1 MSLMGLIFVAL
12 LALGVPIAFVMGIAG
27 SAGLYWM
34 DLRLMLIPQRMFNGV
49 DSFILLAAPFYIL
62 AGELMS
68 RSGITRRLVRLSTLL
83 TGHFRGGTAFG
94 SVLSAVL
101 FSGISGTAVG
111 DTAALGQI
119 YIREM
124 PKEGYKTEYAAA
136 LVVAGSMIGPIVPPS
151 VTLVILSAVSQ
162 ISIIDLF
169 IAGIIPGLLL
179 ATGVAL
185 VILLHVFTRGLP
197 RSKFSLDGEPVWKVI
212 AEGLLVIMLPVIL
225 VGGALSG
232 IFTTTEAGGV
242 AVIYTLFLGGV
253 VFRKL
258 GPQAIWQALL
268 TTARISASIY
278 LVLAASEI
286 LSYAMTT
293 AGISG
298 WVRGLGPMFA
308 GHPTL
313 FLLAMVLFLIGLG
326 AVLEPGPAIV
336 IFVPLLLPVARA
348 MGIDPLQF
356 SIVFVLTLALGLST
370 PPIGLCLFIACK
382 IGRIGMGKLF
392 GALWPFFVAEKLVV
406 IALVMVPWFST
417 YLVHWIR
424 G

>member
-1 MSLMGLIFVAL
+1 MGLMAVVFVAL
-12 LALGVPIAFVMGIAG
+12 LVLGVPIAFVMGIAG
-27 SAGLYWM
+27 SAGLFAL
-34 DLRLMLIPQRMFNGV
+34 DLRPMLIPSRMFNGV
-49 DSFILLAAPFYIL
+49 NSFILLAAPFYIL

-68 RSGITRRLVRLSTLL
+68 QSGITRRLVKLSMLV

-119 YIREM
+119 FIREM

-151 VTLVILSAVSQ
+151 VTLVIFSAVSQ
-162 ISIIDLF
+162 ISVIDLF

-179 ATGVAL
+179 AAGVAA
-185 VILLHVFTRGLP
+185 VILLHVFTKGLP
-197 RSKFSLDGEPVWKVI
+197 RSRFSLDGEPVWKVLI
-212 AEGLLVIMLPVIL
+212 EGLLVIMLPVIL

-242 AVIYTLFLGGV
+242 AVLYTLLLGVV

-258 GPQAIWQALL
+258 GPAQIWQALL
-268 TTARISASIY
+268 VTARISASIY

-298 WVRGLGPMFA
+298 WVRGLGPIFA
-308 GHPTL
+308 GHPIL
-313 FLLAMVLFLIGLG
+313 FMYAVVLFLIGLG

-336 IFVPLLLPVARA
+336 IFVPLLLPVATS

-382 IGRIGMGKLF
+382 IGKISMGRLF
-392 GALWPFFVAEKLVV
+392 SALWPFFVAEKLVV
-406 IALVMVPWFST
+406 VTLIMVPWFTT
-417 YLVHWIR
+417 YLVHALR
-424 G
+424 

>member
-1 MSLMGLIFVAL
+1 MGLMAVVFVAL
-12 LALGVPIAFVMGIAG
+12 LVLGVPIAFVMGIAG
-27 SAGLYWM
+27 SAGLFAL
-34 DLRLMLIPQRMFNGV
+34 DLRPMLIPSRMFNGV
-49 DSFILLAAPFYIL
+49 NSFILLAAPFYIL

-68 RSGITRRLVRLSTLL
+68 QSGITRRLVKLSMLV

-119 YIREM
+119 FIREM

-151 VTLVILSAVSQ
+151 VTLVIFSAVSQ
-162 ISIIDLF
+162 ISVIDLF

-179 ATGVAL
+179 AAGVAA
-185 VILLHVFTRGLP
+185 VILLHVFTKGLP
-197 RSKFSLDGEPVWKVI
+197 RSRFSLDGEPVWKVVI
-212 AEGLLVIMLPVIL
+212 EGLLVIMLPVIL

-242 AVIYTLFLGGV
+242 AVLYTLLLGVV

-258 GPQAIWQALL
+258 GPAQIWQALL
-268 TTARISASIY
+268 VTARISASIY

-298 WVRGLGPMFA
+298 WVRGLGPIFA
-308 GHPTL
+308 GHPML
-313 FLLAMVLFLIGLG
+313 FMYAVVLFLIGLG

-336 IFVPLLLPVARA
+336 IFVPLLLPVATS

-382 IGRIGMGKLF
+382 IGKISMGRLLS
-392 GALWPFFVAEKLVV
+392 ALWPFFVAEKLVV
-406 IALVMVPWFST
+406 VALIMVPWFTT
-417 YLVHWIR
+417 YLVHALR
-424 G
+424 

>member
-1 MSLMGLIFVAL
+1 MGLMAVVFVAL
-12 LALGVPIAFVMGIAG
+12 LVLGVPIAFVMGIAG
-27 SAGLYWM
+27 SAGLFAL
-34 DLRLMLIPQRMFNGV
+34 DLRPMLIPSRMFNGV
-49 DSFILLAAPFYIL
+49 NSFILLAAPFYIL

-68 RSGITRRLVRLSTLL
+68 QSGITRRLVKLSMLV

-119 YIREM
+119 FIREM

-151 VTLVILSAVSQ
+151 VTLVIFSAVSQ
-162 ISIIDLF
+162 ISVIDLF

-179 ATGVAL
+179 AAGVAA
-185 VILLHVFTRGLP
+185 VILLHVFTKGLP
-197 RSKFSLDGEPVWKVI
+197 RSRFSLDGEPVWKVLI
-212 AEGLLVIMLPVIL
+212 EGLLVIMLPVIL

-242 AVIYTLFLGGV
+242 AVLYTLLLGVV

-258 GPQAIWQALL
+258 GAAQIWQALL
-268 TTARISASIY
+268 VTARISASIY

-298 WVRGLGPMFA
+298 WVRGLGPIFA
-308 GHPTL
+308 GHPIL
-313 FLLAMVLFLIGLG
+313 FMYAVVLFLIGLG

-336 IFVPLLLPVARA
+336 IFVPLLLPVATS

-382 IGRIGMGKLF
+382 IGKISMGRLF
-392 GALWPFFVAEKLVV
+392 SALWPFFVAEKLVV
-406 IALVMVPWFST
+406 VTLIMVPWFTT
-417 YLVHWIR
+417 YLVHALR
-424 G
+424 

>member
-1 MSLMGLIFVAL
+1 MSLMGVIFVAL

-27 SAGLYWM
+27 SAGLFAM
-34 DLRLMLIPQRMFNGV
+34 DLRPMLIPQRMFNGV

-68 RSGITRRLVRLSTLL
+68 RSGITRRLVRLSMLI

-119 YIREM
+119 FIREM
-124 PKEGYKTEYAAA
+124 PREGYKTEYAAA

-162 ISIIDLF
+162 VSILDLF
-169 IAGIIPGLLL
+169 VAGIIPGLLL
-179 ATGVAL
+179 ATGVAG
-185 VILLHVFTRGLP
+185 VILMHVFTRGLP
-197 RSKFSLDGEPVWKVI
+197 RSRFSLDGEPVWKVI
-212 AEGLLVIMLPVIL
+212 VEGLLVIFLPVIL

-242 AVIYTLFLGGV
+242 AVLYTLFLGVV

-258 GPQAIWQALL
+258 GPAAIWSALL

-298 WVRGLGPMFA
+298 WVRSLGPMFA

-313 FLLAMVLFLIGLG
+313 FLFAMVLFLIGLG

-336 IFVPLLLPVARA
+336 IFVPLLLPVARS

-382 IGRIGMGKLF
+382 IGRIGMGRLF

-406 IALVMVPWFST
+406 VALVMVPWFST
-417 YLVHWIR
+417 YLVHAFR
-424 G
+424 R

>member
-1 MSLMGLIFVAL
+1 MSLMAGIFVAL

-27 SAGLYWM
+27 SVGMFAL
-34 DLRLMLIPQRMFNGV
+34 DLKPMLIAQRMFNGV

-68 RSGITRRLVRLSTLL
+68 RSGITRRLVRLSMLL
-83 TGHFRGGTAFG
+83 TGHVRGGTAFG
-94 SVLSAVL
+94 SVVSAVL

-119 YIREM
+119 FIREM
-124 PKEGYKTEYAAA
+124 PREGYKTEYAAA

-151 VTLVILSAVSQ
+151 VTLVIFSAVSQ
-162 ISIIDLF
+162 LSVIDLF
-169 IAGIIPGLLL
+169 VAGIIPGLLL
-179 ATGVAL
+179 AMGVAS

-197 RSKFSLDGEPVWKVI
+197 RSRFSLDGEPVWRVI
-212 AEGLLVIMLPVIL
+212 GEGLLVILLPVIL

-232 IFTTTEAGGV
+232 VFTTTEAGGV
-242 AVIYTLFLGGV
+242 AVLYTLLLGAG

-258 GPQAIWQALL
+258 GRAEIWQALL
-268 TTARISASIY
+268 VTARISASIY
-278 LVLAASEI
+278 LVLAASEV

-293 AGISG
+293 AGISA
-298 WVRGLGPMFA
+298 WVRGLGPLFA

-313 FLLAMVLFLIGLG
+313 FMFAVVLFLIGVG

-348 MGIDPLQF
+348 MGIDPFQF

-382 IGRIGMGKLF
+382 IGRIGMGRLF

-406 IALVMVPWFST
+406 ILLVLVPWFST
-417 YLVHWIR
+417 YLVHLMR
-424 G
+424 Q

>member
-1 MSLMGLIFVAL
+1 MAVVFVAL
-12 LALGVPIAFVMGIAG
+12 LVLGVPIAFVMGIAG
-27 SAGLYWM
+27 SAGLFAL
-34 DLRLMLIPQRMFNGV
+34 DLRPMLIPSRMFNGV
-49 DSFILLAAPFYIL
+49 NSFILLAAPFYIL

-68 RSGITRRLVRLSTLL
+68 QSGITRRLVKLSMLV

-119 YIREM
+119 FIREM
-124 PKEGYKTEYAAA
+124 TKEGYKTEYAAA

-151 VTLVILSAVSQ
+151 VTLVIFSAVSQ
-162 ISIIDLF
+162 ISVIDVF

-179 ATGVAL
+179 AAGVAA
-185 VILLHVFTRGLP
+185 VILLHVFTKGLP
-197 RSKFSLDGEPVWKVI
+197 RSRFSLDGEPVWKVVI
-212 AEGLLVIMLPVIL
+212 EGLLVIMLPVIL

-242 AVIYTLFLGGV
+242 AVLYTLLLGVV

-258 GPQAIWQALL
+258 GPAQIWQALL
-268 TTARISASIY
+268 VTARISASIY

-298 WVRGLGPMFA
+298 WVRGLGPIFA
-308 GHPTL
+308 GHPML
-313 FLLAMVLFLIGLG
+313 FMYAVVLFLIGLG

-336 IFVPLLLPVARA
+336 IFVPLLLPVATS

-382 IGRIGMGKLF
+382 IGKISMGRLLS
-392 GALWPFFVAEKLVV
+392 ALWPFFVAEKLVV
-406 IALVMVPWFST
+406 VALIMVPWFTT
-417 YLVHWIR
+417 YLVHALR
-424 G
+424 

>member
-1 MSLMGLIFVAL
+1 MGLMAVVFVAL
-12 LALGVPIAFVMGIAG
+12 LVLGVPIAFVMGIAG
-27 SAGLYWM
+27 SAGLFAL
-34 DLRLMLIPQRMFNGV
+34 DLRPMLIPSRMFNGV
-49 DSFILLAAPFYIL
+49 NSFILLAAPFYIL

-68 RSGITRRLVRLSTLL
+68 QSGITRRLVKLSMLV

-119 YIREM
+119 FIREM

-151 VTLVILSAVSQ
+151 VTLVIFSAVSQ
-162 ISIIDLF
+162 ISVIDLF

-179 ATGVAL
+179 AAGVAA
-185 VILLHVFTRGLP
+185 VILLHVFTKGLP
-197 RSKFSLDGEPVWKVI
+197 RSRFSLDGEPVWKVLI
-212 AEGLLVIMLPVIL
+212 EGLLVIMLPVIL

-242 AVIYTLFLGGV
+242 AVLYTLLLGVV

-258 GPQAIWQALL
+258 GPAQIWQALL
-268 TTARISASIY
+268 VTARISASIY

-286 LSYAMTT
+286 LSDAMTT

-298 WVRGLGPMFA
+298 WVRGLGPIFA
-308 GHPTL
+308 GHPIL
-313 FLLAMVLFLIGLG
+313 FMYAVVLFLIGLG

-336 IFVPLLLPVARA
+336 IFVPLLLPVATS

-382 IGRIGMGKLF
+382 IGKISMGRLF
-392 GALWPFFVAEKLVV
+392 SALWPFFVAEKLVV
-406 IALVMVPWFST
+406 VALIMVPWFTT
-417 YLVHWIR
+417 YLVHALR
-424 G
+424 

>member
-1 MSLMGLIFVAL
+1 MSLMAGIFVAL

-27 SAGLYWM
+27 SVGMFAL
-34 DLRLMLIPQRMFNGV
+34 DLKPMLIAQRMFNGV

-68 RSGITRRLVRLSTLL
+68 RSGITQRLVRLSMLI
-83 TGHFRGGTAFG
+83 TGHVRGGTAFG

-119 YIREM
+119 FIKEM
-124 PKEGYKTEYAAA
+124 PREGYKTEYAAA

-151 VTLVILSAVSQ
+151 VTLVIFSAVSQ
-162 ISIIDLF
+162 LSVIDLF

-179 ATGVAL
+179 AAGVAC
-185 VILLHVFTRGLP
+185 VILFHVFTRGLP
-197 RSKFSLDGEPVWKVI
+197 RSRFSLDGEPVWRVVG
-212 AEGLLVIMLPVIL
+212 EGLLVVMLPVIL

-242 AVIYTLFLGGV
+242 AVLYTLILGTT

-258 GPQAIWQALL
+258 GPAEIWQALIV
-268 TTARISASIY
+268 TARISASIY
-278 LVLAASEI
+278 LVLAASGV

-298 WVRGLGPMFA
+298 WVRGLGPLFA
-308 GHPTL
+308 GHPTY
-313 FLLAMVLFLIGLG
+313 FMFAIVLFLIGVG

-382 IGRIGMGKLF
+382 IGRISMGKLF
-392 GALWPFFVAEKLVV
+392 GALWPFFVAEKFVVVLLV
-406 IALVMVPWFST
+406 LVPWFST
-417 YLVHWIR
+417 YLVHLIR

>member
-179 ATGVAL
+179 AAGVAL